1 MKRILPGLTGSE
13 HGIED
18 RQKLAHAGDDG
29 KLFRFAGGDEAVV
42 ELLDSNRSHP
52 PALLPPAPWQGVDS
66 SSTTVLVA
74 RGT

>member
-42 ELLDSNRSHP
+42 P
-52 PALLPPAPWQGVDS
+52 
-66 SSTTVLVA
+66 
-74 RGT
+74 